1 MCRRPPRSSAFTLL
15 ELVLV
20 LVIIAIVPAMAAP
33 SLRGWHKGSKMK
45 DTAAEFISLTEL
57 ARTRAVS
64 STMVHRL
71 MVDSQNGR
79 CFLAVQQGQAQGQ
92 VQGQLQVQ
100 GQGQQFE

>member
-1 MCRRPPRSSAFTLL
+1 MCRRTRSSAFTLL

-20 LVIIAIVPAMAAP
+20 MVIIATVLAMAAP

-64 STMVHRL
+64 STVVHRL

-79 CFLAVQQGQAQGQ
+79 CFLAMQQGPGQAQGQ
-92 VQGQLQVQ
+92 VLGQ
-100 GQGQQFE
+100 GQGQVQQ